1 MKFRKLLS
9 PVTALLLAVSAVALA
24 PTQAHA
30 ASAAKINAD
39 SRAALDDLYAVNPKA
54 HAVGHHAVAVLVF
67 PSITKGGFLVAAQ
80 HGEGAL
86 ITHHGTIGYYN
97 SVAASYGL
105 QAGIQKFG
113 YALFFMNSR
122 AMGHLHARGGW
133 ALGSAPSLVV
143 VDKGMASSLSTTNLN
158 KDIYAFF
165 FNQKGLMGGLG
176 LQGSKI
182 TEIHPQ

>member
-1 MKFRKLLS
+1 MKTLRLLALR
-9 PVTALLLAVSAVALA
+9 TALVIAFGALA
-24 PTQAHA
+24 FAPSHA
-30 ASAAKINAD
+30 RAATAAEITAA
-39 SRAALDDLYAVNPKA
+39 SRAALRDLYAANSSA
-54 HAVGHHAVAVLVF
+54 LAIGHRASAVLVF
-67 PSITKGGFLVAAQ
+67 PSITKAGFVVAAH

-86 ITHHGTIGYYN
+86 ITHHGTAGYYN
-97 SVAASYGL
+97 TVAASYGL

-122 AMGHLHARGGW
+122 AMGHLHDRGGW

-143 VDKGMASSLSTTNLN
+143 VDKGISGSLSTTNLN

-182 TEIHPQ
+182 TQIYPR